1 MSEPKNKS
9 MTDALYESVFFD
21 TEPGI
26 QLHAKVSGPVDAPV
40 LLFIHGFPEFWY
52 AWREQLSDLGR
63 DYRCVALDLRGFN
76 LSSQPAPLEAYK
88 PAKILADVCAVI
100 HALGAPVHGL
110 IAHDWGGAVAWSLAA
125 QHPQLLK
132 KFAILN
138 SPHTLAFAHALAHD
152 PEQIAASL
160 YMNWLRKPGSE
171 DALAK
176 NQFQLL
182 CAMADIH
189 TPDDLAAYRAC
200 WSKGLTGGCNYY
212 RASPLHPDDPDLPAQ
227 VGRMAA
233 LAAQLHAQADNFKVK
248 VPTQVIWG
256 EADTALRPVLL
267 EGLSQWVSDVRIHRI
282 SGAGHWLARTHAS
295 EVNRVLR
302 EFLA

>member
-1 MSEPKNKS
+1 MSAPKNKW
-9 MTDALYESVFFD
+9 MTDALFESVYFD
-21 TEPGI
+21 TAPDI
-26 QLHAKVSGPVDAPV
+26 KIHAKVTGPMDAPV
-40 LLFIHGFPEFWY
+40 LLFVHGFPEFWY

-63 DYRCVALDLRGFN
+63 DYRCVAIDLRGFN
-76 LSSQPAPLEAYK
+76 LSSQPAQLDAYK
-88 PAKILADVCAVI
+88 PSKILADVCAVI
-100 HALGAPVHGL
+100 QALGAPVQAL

-182 CAMADIH
+182 CAMADIQ
-189 TPDDLAAYRAC
+189 TPEDLAAYRAC

-212 RASPLHPDDPDLPAQ
+212 RASPLHPDDPDVPEQ
-227 VGRMAA
+227 NGRMAA
-233 LAAQLHAQADNFKVK
+233 LAAQLQTQAENFKVK

-256 EADTALRPVLL
+256 EADSALRPVLL
-267 EGLSQWVSDVRIHRI
+267 DGLNQWVSDLRIHRI
-282 SGAGHWLARTHAS
+282 SGASHWLARTHAN

>member
-1 MSEPKNKS
+1 
-9 MTDALYESVFFD
+9 MTDALFESLYFD

-26 QLHAKVSGPVDAPV
+26 KIHAKVTGPVDAPV
-40 LLFIHGFPEFWY
+40 LLFIHGFPEFWF

-63 DYRCVALDLRGFN
+63 EYRCVALDLRGFN
-76 LSSQPAPLEAYK
+76 LSSQPAQLEAYK

-100 HALGAPVHGL
+100 QALGAPVHAVV
-110 IAHDWGGAVAWSLAA
+110 AHDWGGAVAWSLAA
-125 QHPQLLK
+125 QYPQLMK

-152 PEQIAASL
+152 PAQIAASL

-171 DALAK
+171 AALAK

-189 TPDDLAAYRAC
+189 TPDELAAYRNC

-212 RASPLHPDDPDLPAQ
+212 RASPLHPDDPEVPEHA
-227 VGRMAA
+227 GRMAV
-233 LAAQLHAQADNFKVK
+233 LAAQLQTQAENLKVK

-256 EADTALRPVLL
+256 DADTALRPVLL
-267 EGLSQWVSDVRIHRI
+267 EGLNQWVSDLRIHRI
-282 SGAGHWLARTHAS
+282 AEASHWLARTHAS

>member
-1 MSEPKNKS
+1 
-9 MTDALYESVFFD
+9 MTDALYESLYFD

-26 QLHAKVSGPVDAPV
+26 QLHAKVTGPVDAPV

-52 AWREQLSDLGR
+52 AWREQLSDLGHN
-63 DYRCVALDLRGFN
+63 YRCVALDLRGFN
-76 LSSQPAPLEAYK
+76 LSSQPAPTEAYK
-88 PAKILADVCAVI
+88 PSKILADVCAVI
-100 HALGAPVHGL
+100 RAMGAPVHGL

-152 PEQIAASL
+152 SAQIAASL

-182 CAMADIH
+182 CSMADLH
-189 TPDDLAAYRAC
+189 TPEDLAAYRAC

-212 RASPLHPDDPDLPAQ
+212 RASPLHPDDPAVPEQA
-227 VGRMAA
+227 GRMAA
-233 LAAQLHAQADNFKVK
+233 LAAQLHAQVENFKVT

-267 EGLSQWVSDVRIHRI
+267 EGLSQWVTDLRIHRI
-282 SGAGHWLARTHAS
+282 SGASHWLARTHAN